1 LSSVIY
7 VWYMTYTVTQNV
19 MASVQFCALVT
30 MQTFFLLSQM
40 LHQPLLKPQKCI
52 QVVFLW
58 GTIPELAPEL
68 QRKVG
73 E

>member
-1 LSSVIY
+1 MIH
-7 VWYMTYTVTQNV
+7 VWYLTCTVMQNV

-40 LHQPLLKPQKCI
+40 LLQPHLKPQKCI
-52 QVVFLW
+52 QVVSLW
-58 GTIPELAPEL
+58 EINPELAPEL

-73 E
+73 V